1 MKPNCQDCI
10 HAEVCS
16 FYSSELPVCSYFLDK
31 KIVDKINAVGNVYPI
46 TIDDIERILKNV
58 NS

>member
-10 HAEVCS
+10 HAEICS

-31 KIVDKINAVGNVYPI
+31 KIVDKINAVGYIHPI
-46 TIDDIERILKNV
+46 EIDDIERILKNV

>member
-10 HAEVCS
+10 HVEVCS

-31 KIVDKINAVGNVYPI
+31 KIIDKIIAIGYTFPI
-46 TIDDIERILKNV
+46 AIDDIERIQNV

>member
-1 MKPNCQDCI
+1 MKLNCQDCI

-31 KIVDKINAVGNVYPI
+31 KIIDKIIAIGNVYPI
-46 TIDDIERILKNV
+46 TIDDIERIQNV